1 MGSAKNA
8 YKTLL
13 LTNSGEQAIDENRS
27 DGYFILW
34 KNWKTNSYFIKKNIF
49 LKISK
54 KLEKRVDKRKVK

>member
-1 MGSAKNA
+1 M
-8 YKTLL
+8 KTGPMDTLYC
-13 LTNSGEQAIDENRS
+13 G
-27 DGYFILW
+27 

>member
-27 DGYFILW
+27 DGYFILL
-34 KNWKTNSYFIKKNIF
+34 KKVENQFIF
-49 LKISK
+49 Y
-54 KLEKRVDKRKVK
+54 

>member
-13 LTNSGEQAIDENRS
+13 FTNSGEQAIDENRS

-34 KNWKTNSYFIKKNIF
+34 K
-49 LKISK
+49 
-54 KLEKRVDKRKVK
+54 KLENQFKFY

>member
-27 DGYFILW
+27 NGYFVLW
-34 KNWKTNSYFIKKNIF
+34 
-49 LKISK
+49 K
-54 KLEKRVDKRKVK
+54 KLENQFIFY